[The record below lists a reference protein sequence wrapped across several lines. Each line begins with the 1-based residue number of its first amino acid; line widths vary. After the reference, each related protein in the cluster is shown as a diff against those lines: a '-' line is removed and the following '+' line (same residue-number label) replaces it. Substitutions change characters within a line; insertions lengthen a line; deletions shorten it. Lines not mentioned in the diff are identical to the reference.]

1 MTGPRKLGAMQAH
14 VEVGPV
20 AVQWAEV
27 VTSGAEAVSTL
38 TKRTRAILEATI
50 VEKIVAKDNIVRFV
64 V

>member
-1 MTGPRKLGAMQAH
+1 MQAH

-38 TKRTRAILEATI
+38 SKRTRAILEATI